1 VRRGVSVWYA
11 CGTIVGN
18 LALSLLLHWF
28 LLVVLEPSKVG
39 QPRMEEVEVK
49 GKKQMMFLGLPT
61 YEGSLRFADVSHLQS
76 VGSFN
81 YTINNI

>member
-1 VRRGVSVWYA
+1 
-11 CGTIVGN
+11 
-18 LALSLLLHWF
+18 
-28 LLVVLEPSKVG
+28 
-39 QPRMEEVEVK
+39 MEEVEVK